1 MKKNTMRAIYRS
13 HCVFKSL
20 PQCSW
25 IAPTVFLN
33 RSHSV
38 FKSLPQ
44 CFQIAPIVFFRR
56 MKHESKNETY
66 TIYVSSIEYID
77 YQRIKL

>member
-1 MKKNTMRAIYRS
+1 MKKDTKRAIYRS
-13 HCVFKSL
+13 H
-20 PQCSW
+20 
-25 IAPTVFLN
+25 
-33 RSHSV
+33 SV
-38 FKSLPQ
+38 LESLPQ

-66 TIYVSSIEYID
+66 TIYVSSLEHID

>member
-1 MKKNTMRAIYRS
+1 MRAIYRS
-13 HCVFKSL
+13 HSVFESL
-20 PQCSW
+20 PQCFQ

-38 FKSLPQ
+38 
-44 CFQIAPIVFFRR
+44 FRR

-66 TIYVSSIEYID
+66 TIYVSSLEHTD